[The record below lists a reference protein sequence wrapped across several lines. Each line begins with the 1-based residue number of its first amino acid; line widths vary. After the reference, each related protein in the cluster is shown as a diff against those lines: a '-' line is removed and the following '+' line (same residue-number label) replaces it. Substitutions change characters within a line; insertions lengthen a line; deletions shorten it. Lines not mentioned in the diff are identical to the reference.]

1 MARKKAQ
8 LCHDIAREMRVLEG
22 AENML
27 HAMPPKNKSARS
39 ELEIHRDL
47 CKSRIEVRHV
57 DMWRLSHASLTHT
70 TNNKTLRDELQR
82 LNGSVHNAVRR
93 RW

>member
-8 LCHDIAREMRVLEG
+8 LCHDIAREVRVLEG

-27 HAMPPKNKSARS
+27 HAMPTKNKTVRT

-47 CKSRIEVRHV
+47 CKSRIEVWFVSMR
-57 DMWRLSHASLTHT
+57 HASNTA
-70 TNNKTLRDELQR
+70 N
-82 LNGSVHNAVRR
+82 
-93 RW
+93 